1 MDAFNLFLN
10 FIVLILLKGLSVMIK
25 ESETGA
31 KVDQH
36 VKYVGK

>member
-10 FIVLILLKGLSVMIK
+10 FIALILLKGLSVMIK
-25 ESETGA
+25 ESDTDT

-36 VKYVGK
+36 MKYVGK